1 MTPDWLATEDGKKA
15 VEAASL
21 AGACD
26 DRCNK
31 PGRCKNCES
40 QSLRRLTAALPHL
53 DRMFRERYAKELDE
67 RAHKAGNVYKRN
79 AAHAAAAFL
88 RREPTL

>member
-1 MTPDWLATEDGKKA
+1 MTPDWLATEDGKRA
-15 VEAASL
+15 VEAMRKMWPYPYAF
-21 AGACD
+21 D
-26 DRCNK
+26 ETV
-31 PGRCKNCES
+31 PPM
-40 QSLRRLTAALPHL
+40 LTTALPHL
-53 DRMFRERYAKELDE
+53 DRLFRERYAKELDE